1 MVWIANTENGL
12 DPNNSVIKRLWC
24 RIHRT
29 SKSHAF
35 CMWHTQ
41 ICSFTCSHTDVIK
54 SHTSWKLPEKS
65 LKPKKKKAQLPWF
78 VYSWST
84 RRCILSANLQL
95 QIFCIFHTFGLK
107 NGSSVNWWE
116 HCFECFDNCWT
127 FLLWPQLRRS
137 WWGILVSGCPSI
149 RASIRVCVQLFAKK
163 PCMLGFW
170 HFHIWIPHGKI
181 FDTHCFSCPSYLPSW
196 SYAPLNKIRMKSDA
210 CHILWTMHVRVLKF
224 HIWIPRG
231 KIACLSCL
239 PFWSYAPLKKSEW
252 NLVSKISRKVV
263 ELGARNIVS
272 W

>member
-149 RASIRVCVQLFAKK
+149 RASIRVCVQLFVKK

-170 HFHIWIPHGKI
+170 NFIYGFLMEKYLTHIV
-181 FDTHCFSCPSYLPSW
+181 FL
-196 SYAPLNKIRMKSDA
+196 
-210 CHILWTMHVRVLKF
+210 VRVISLPGVMPL
-224 HIWIPRG
+224 WI
-231 KIACLSCL
+231 
-239 PFWSYAPLKKSEW
+239 KSEW
-252 NLVSKISRKVV
+252 NLMHVISYEPCMWGFWNVIYGFLMEK
-263 ELGARNIVS
+263 
-272 W
+272 